1 LNLLNEKYVFQ
12 KRKRILRNPLWTA
25 GSTSKEPRGSLAKRP
40 PEGVRCDSDRWIQS
54 ERTGLDREGGAALPT
69 GEEDLRGGCH
79 RRRPSSSSA
88 ELVPAIHRTRRL
100 QTGTDRTGEGWGAHL
115 TRRWRPKEPEAS
127 VGLSTADSGTLQWPA
142 NISEQNRA
150 KKEERKG

>member
-40 PEGVRCDSDRWIQS
+40 TEGVRCDSDRWIQS

-69 GEEDLRGGCH
+69 GEEGQRGG
-79 RRRPSSSSA
+79 A
-88 ELVPAIHRTRRL
+88 T
-100 QTGTDRTGEGWGAHL
+100 
-115 TRRWRPKEPEAS
+115 
-127 VGLSTADSGTLQWPA
+127 WPA
-142 NISEQNRA
+142 ARYSPVLPVRA
-150 KKEERKG
+150 ILATIWHGTGSIQTRSSKRTHLAR